1 MPGGRTF
8 MKKRFIRNKKVRY
21 ATVAAVLTAMVI
33 LVAVLTNVVLA
44 SVVERYELYT
54 PLTPTLAF
62 DVTEDCYDVLE
73 SNFEAHRQENG
84 TLPKIQI
91 WFCDLEETV
100 KAVGSENYY
109 LYYTANALAERFDNI
124 ELKYHDIYLNPE
136 PVKPYTISINPLT
149 GEEIVT
155 PLNSHNVIVVCGDYH
170 RVYKWTDFYVFADD
184 ESNTPW
190 AYSGER
196 KLSSALMHAID
207 DDPRIACMLTNH
219 GEVSYDYEL
228 LTILDDAGYTVVYI
242 DLYRDPIPDT
252 CDVIISY
259 NPNTDLVSDELSE
272 ISEKEILDTFLAEDG
287 HSFFVFLEKGTPNM
301 PNFESYIQEW
311 GIETKYDT
319 NTTTG
324 VSYRYTVQDSA
335 ASLTSDGYTIY
346 GYAAPVEN
354 NRFVDAS
361 NQYVVFGNATALAVT
376 GEGYIAQQ
384 NGTYVNTSGNRTI
397 YPLYRSSENALHW
410 ANGQVVDGGACIL
423 MSLTEQKN
431 ATGSSYVG
439 VISSVDFGTRNYL
452 QSAVYDNGDV
462 LLTLFEELGGRTVP
476 TGLTIK
482 PFASYDIS
490 TLTTAQMLR
499 WTIALAVIP
508 ATVVLAVAV
517 VVLVKRRRA

>member
-1 MPGGRTF
+1 

-33 LVAVLTNVVLA
+33 LVAVLANAVLS

-54 PLTPTLAF
+54 PMTPTMAF

-73 SNFEAHRQENG
+73 GTFEAYRAADE

-91 WFCDLEETV
+91 WFCNLEDAV
-100 KAVGSENYY
+100 KAEGSENYY
-109 LYYTANALAERFDNI
+109 LYYTANTLAERFDNI

-155 PLNSHNVIVVCGDYH
+155 PLTSSSVIVVCGDYH
-170 RVYKWTDFYVFADD
+170 RVYNWTDFYVFADD
-184 ESNTPW
+184 ESTEPW

-207 DDPRIACMLTNH
+207 DDPRIACLLTNH

-228 LTILDDAGYTVVYI
+228 LTILDDAGYTVVYM
-242 DLYRDPIPDT
+242 DLYRDPIPET

-259 NPNTDLVSDELSE
+259 NPNTDLVSDELSD
-272 ISEKEILDTFLAEDG
+272 ISEKEILDSFLAEDG

-301 PNFESYIQEW
+301 PNFESYIKEW
-311 GIETKYDT
+311 GIETKYDI
-319 NTTTG
+319 NNTTG
-324 VSYRYTVQDSA
+324 VSHRYTVQDTSG
-335 ASLTSDGYTIY
+335 SLTSDGYTIY
-346 GYAAPVEN
+346 GHAALGED
-354 NRFVDAS
+354 NRFVDS
-361 NQYVVFGNATALAVT
+361 ENEYVVFGNATALAVT

-397 YPLYRSSENALHW
+397 YPLYRSGENTLHW
-410 ANGQVVDGGACIL
+410 ANGQVVDGGPCIL
-423 MSLTEQKN
+423 MSLTEQN
-431 ATGSSYVG
+431 NDTGTSYVG
-439 VISSVDFGTRNYL
+439 VISSVDFGTRTYL

-462 LLTLFEELGGRTVP
+462 LLTLFEEIGGRTAP

-490 TLTTAQMLR
+490 TITTAQMLR
-499 WTIALAVIP
+499 WTVALAAIP
-508 ATVVLAVAV
+508 AIVVFVVAAVVLI
-517 VVLVKRRRA
+517 KRRRA